1 MPYNTEKMRHACKSK
16 HKLTRENQ
24 VIIPMIA
31 DGKKWYYLAVKNY
44 LLCFAKQHQSIME
57 TFYV

>member
-1 MPYNTEKMRHACKSK
+1 MPYNIEKIGHVCKSK

-24 VIIPMIA
+24 VIILMIA
-31 DGKKWYYLAVKNY
+31 DGKKMTLSCCKKI
-44 LLCFAKQHQSIME
+44 LCFAKQHQSIIE